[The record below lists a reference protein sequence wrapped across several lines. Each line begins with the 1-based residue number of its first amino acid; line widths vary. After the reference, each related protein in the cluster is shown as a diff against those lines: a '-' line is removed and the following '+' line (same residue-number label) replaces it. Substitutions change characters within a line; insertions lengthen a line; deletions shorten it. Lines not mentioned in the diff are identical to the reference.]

1 MRLSVRSLR
10 LVDEGD
16 VNRQLTSTTTLAV
29 VESLRVWSRLG
40 KL

>member
-1 MRLSVRSLR
+1 MSTLR
-10 LVDEGD
+10 LVDESN
-16 VNRQLTSTTTLAV
+16 VERQLAPTATLAV